1 MSGPPTDRFDDKAL
15 VKGTML
21 RAHMSWAS
29 SRFGPDLEPVRRA
42 FSSTSSPAF
51 LTRLVLPT
59 DWIPFSD
66 LVALDRAIA
75 AAAGG
80 DPEETWLALGRHSA
94 ALNLTGVYKGFIS
107 GEPHRFFERMTVL
120 HHQFQTFGRSVY
132 EKLGE
137 SSGRIRIENST
148 AYSQVYCISGRGYY
162 EEALR
167 LLRAPGPISVRE
179 TACSVSGDPACVF
192 ELSW

>member
-1 MSGPPTDRFDDKAL
+1 MSTTPSERFDDKAM

-21 RAHMSWAS
+21 RAHLSWAEK
-29 SRFGPDLEPVRRA
+29 RFGTGYEPVRQ
-42 FSSTSSPAF
+42 
-51 LTRLVLPT
+51 RLSEPILALLSRMVLPT
-59 DWIPFSD
+59 DWIPFSSIIE
-66 LVALDRAIA
+66 LDRAIA

-80 DPEETWLALGRHSA
+80 DPAETWLALGRHSA
-94 ALNLTGVYKGFIS
+94 ALNLTGVYRSFIS

-120 HHQFQTFGRSVY
+120 HHQFQSFGRSAY

-137 SSGRIRIENST
+137 SAGRIRIESPT
-148 AYSQVYCISGRGYY
+148 AFSPVYCISGRGYY

-167 LLRAPGPISVRE
+167 LLHAPGPVSVRE
-179 TACSVSGDPACVF
+179 SACATLGAASCIF

>member
-1 MSGPPTDRFDDKAL
+1 MASPPVDLFDDRAM

-21 RAHMSWAS
+21 RAHLSWAAH
-29 SRFGPDLEPVRRA
+29 RFGPDYEPVR
-42 FSSTSSPAF
+42 S
-51 LTRLVLPT
+51 RLSDPVLALLSRPVLPT
-59 DWIPFSD
+59 GWIPFSA
-66 LVALDRAIA
+66 VIELDRAIA

-80 DPEETWLALGRHSA
+80 DPVETWTALGRHSA
-94 ALNLTGVYKGFIS
+94 ALNLTGVYKSFIS

-132 EKLGE
+132 ERLGE
-137 SSGRIRIENST
+137 RKGRIRLENPS
-148 AYSQVYCISGRGYY
+148 ACSPVYCISGRGYY

-167 LLRAPGPISVRE
+167 LLQAPGPIVVVESACA
-179 TACSVSGDPACVF
+179 TAGAPSCTF

>member
-1 MSGPPTDRFDDKAL
+1 MTPKPADHFDERAL

-21 RAHMSWAS
+21 RAHLSWATN
-29 SRFGPDLEPVRRA
+29 RFGPGWEPVRERL
-42 FSSTSSPAF
+42 SPQA
-51 LTRLVLPT
+51 LALLSRSILAT
-59 DWIPFSD
+59 DWIPFSL
-66 LVALDRAIA
+66 LVEIDRALA
-75 AAAGG
+75 ASAGG

-94 ALNLTGVYKGFIS
+94 ALNLTGVYKSFIS

>member
-1 MSGPPTDRFDDKAL
+1 MSGPSSDRFDGKAA

-21 RAHMSWAS
+21 RAHLSWAAN
-29 SRFGPDLEPVRRA
+29 RFGPGFEVVKQGLSA
-42 FSSTSSPAF
+42 PA
-51 LTRLVLPT
+51 LAVLSRPVLPT
-59 DWIPFSD
+59 DWVPVSVLFE
-66 LVALDRAIA
+66 LDRAIA

-80 DPEETWLALGRHSA
+80 DPAETWLALGRHSA

-132 EKLGE
+132 ERLGD
-137 SSGRIRIENST
+137 SSGRVRIESPT
-148 AYSQVYCISGRGYY
+148 VYSPVYCISGRGYY

-167 LLRAPGPISVRE
+167 LLHAPGPVLVRDS
-179 TACSVSGDPACVF
+179 ACAASGAASCVF

>member
-1 MSGPPTDRFDDKAL
+1 MSGPSSDRFDGKAA

-21 RAHMSWAS
+21 RAHLSWAAN
-29 SRFGPDLEPVRRA
+29 RFGPGFEAVKQGLSA
-42 FSSTSSPAF
+42 PA
-51 LTRLVLPT
+51 LAVLSRPVLPT
-59 DWIPFSD
+59 DWVPVSVLFE
-66 LVALDRAIA
+66 LDRAIA

-80 DPEETWLALGRHSA
+80 DPAETWLALGRHSA

-132 EKLGE
+132 ERLGD
-137 SSGRIRIENST
+137 SSGRIRIESPT
-148 AYSQVYCISGRGYY
+148 VYSPVYCISGRGYY

-167 LLRAPGPISVRE
+167 LLQAPGPIDVRHS
-179 TACSVSGDPACVF
+179 ACAADGAPACIF

>member
-1 MSGPPTDRFDDKAL
+1 MNEAPSERLDPKAM

-21 RAHMSWAS
+21 RAHLGWTAD
-29 SRFGPDLEPVRRA
+29 RFGPRYEAVRERLSEPVLALLSR
-42 FSSTSSPAF
+42 PI
-51 LTRLVLPT
+51 LPT
-59 DWIPFSD
+59 DWIPFSA
-66 LVALDRAIA
+66 LVELDRAIA

-80 DPEETWLALGRHSA
+80 DPAETWTALGRHSA
-94 ALNLTGVYKGFIS
+94 ALNLTGVYKSFIG

-132 EKLGE
+132 ERTGE
-137 SSGRIRIENST
+137 RSGRIRLESPS
-148 AYSQVYCISGRGYY
+148 AYSPVYCASGQGYY

-167 LLRAPGPISVRE
+167 LLQAPGPIVVRE
-179 TACSVSGDPACVF
+179 AACATRGATACVF

>member
-1 MSGPPTDRFDDKAL
+1 MSATPSERFDDKAT

-21 RAHMSWAS
+21 RAHLSWAEK
-29 SRFGPDLEPVRRA
+29 RFGPGYGSVRQHLSEPVLGL
-42 FSSTSSPAF
+42 
-51 LTRLVLPT
+51 LTRMVLPT
-59 DWIPFSD
+59 DWIPFSA
-66 LVALDRAIA
+66 LIELDRAIA

-94 ALNLTGVYKGFIS
+94 ALNLTGVYRSFIQ
-107 GEPHRFFERMTVL
+107 GEPHRFFERMAVL

-132 EKLGE
+132 ERLGE
-137 SSGRIRIENST
+137 SAGRVRIESPS
-148 AYSQVYCISGRGYY
+148 AYSPVYCTSGRGYY

-167 LLRAPGPISVRE
+167 LLQAPGPILVRH
-179 TACSVSGDPACVF
+179 SGCATLGSPSCVY

>member
-1 MSGPPTDRFDDKAL
+1 MSTLPADRFDDKAL

-21 RAHMSWAS
+21 RAHLSWAEK
-29 SRFGPDLEPVRRA
+29 RFGPGYEPVRPHLSGPVLALLSRM
-42 FSSTSSPAF
+42 
-51 LTRLVLPT
+51 VLPT
-59 DWIPFSD
+59 DWIPFS
-66 LVALDRAIA
+66 AIIELDRAIA

-94 ALNLTGVYKGFIS
+94 ALNLTGVYRSFIS

-120 HHQFQTFGRSVY
+120 HHQFQSFGRSVY

-137 SSGRIRIENST
+137 SAGRIRIESPT
-148 AYSQVYCISGRGYY
+148 AYSPVYCISGRGYY

-167 LLRAPGPISVRE
+167 LLHAPGPVLVRE
-179 TACSVSGDPACVF
+179 SACAARGTPSCIF